1 MYCCCCYL
9 PLLLLLLLLPTM
21 SFRSVEL
28 FQKRRDTAASLP
40 PLRRAC
46 MNQDKSSRV
55 EIPQYPR
62 IFGWKLLSFKT
73 ISAPKPSSAV
83 WGLPF
88 LAFMRGSQRQP
99 LRPGFYLHIDSI
111 LRRVR
116 ISISVLRFQCRHK
129 VAPSVHTTT

>member
-1 MYCCCCYL
+1 
-9 PLLLLLLLLPTM
+9 M
-21 SFRSVEL
+21 SFGSVEL

-73 ISAPKPSSAV
+73 ISAPIFS
-83 WGLPF
+83 GLG
-88 LAFMRGSQRQP
+88 LALSRFYERQP
-99 LRPGFYLHIDSI
+99 APASSSGFLFTYRFYIASRPDFDFGFTI
-111 LRRVR
+111 
-116 ISISVLRFQCRHK
+116 
-129 VAPSVHTTT
+129 PM